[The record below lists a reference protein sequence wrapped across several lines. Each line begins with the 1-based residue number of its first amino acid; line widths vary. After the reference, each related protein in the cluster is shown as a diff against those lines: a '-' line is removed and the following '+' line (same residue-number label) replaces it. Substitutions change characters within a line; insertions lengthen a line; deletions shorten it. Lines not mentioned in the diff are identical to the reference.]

1 MIYSKKICKWG
12 NPQTLLDNRV
22 SETTKRYP
30 NFKWIMVQSK
40 LIIKIMKKTNK
51 IKVNND
57 YAEIIITRRTGE
69 VCIFKVDIEDL
80 PLLSRY
86 NWVVQGNDSTMGN
99 GKYYAIANLKV
110 NGNHTTIKMHTLLC
124 PSRPHEIVDHINRD
138 TQDNRKANLRTV
150 STRLSSYNTNWNHGK
165 LNIRGVYS
173 RHLGKYY
180 AVLSVNIGGKSK
192 ILQTKQFDVLEEA
205 SFARY
210 VLACK
215 CMPIIPPNTDE
226 SWKGKLNNTT
236 MSNIYKYVTTK
247 FKSFIIN

>member
-1 MIYSKKICKWG
+1 
-12 NPQTLLDNRV
+12 
-22 SETTKRYP
+22 
-30 NFKWIMVQSK
+30 
-40 LIIKIMKKTNK
+40 MKKTNK

-69 VCIFKVDIEDL
+69 VCAFKVDIEDL

-86 NWVVQGNDSTMGN
+86 NWVVQENDSTVGN
-99 GKYYAIANLKV
+99 SKYYAIANLKV
-110 NGNHTTIKMHTLLC
+110 NGKHTTIKMHKLLC
-124 PSRPHEIVDHINRD
+124 PTRPHELVDHINRD
-138 TQDNRKANLRTV
+138 TQDNRKSNLRAV
-150 STRLSSYNTNWNHGK
+150 DTRLSSYNTNWNHGK

-173 RHLGKYY
+173 RHEGKYY
-180 AVLSVNIGGKSK
+180 AVFSITINGKSK
-192 ILQTKQFDVLEEA
+192 ILQTKQFNTLEEA

-226 SWKGKLNNTT
+226 SWKGKLDSIT
-236 MSNIYKYVTTK
+236 MSNIYKYIVTK

>member
-1 MIYSKKICKWG
+1 
-12 NPQTLLDNRV
+12 
-22 SETTKRYP
+22 
-30 NFKWIMVQSK
+30 
-40 LIIKIMKKTNK
+40 MKKTNK
-51 IKVNND
+51 IKVNDD
-57 YAEIIITRRTGE
+57 YAEIIVTRKTGE

-86 NWVVQGNDSTMGN
+86 NWVVQENDSNVGK

-110 NGNHTTIKMHTLLC
+110 NGKHTTIKMHNLLC

-138 TQDNRKANLRTV
+138 TQDNRKANLRIV
-150 STRLSSYNTNWNHGK
+150 STRLSAYNTNWNHGK

-173 RHLGKYY
+173 RHEGKYY
-180 AVLSVNIGGKSK
+180 AILSVIIEKKPK
-192 ILQTKQFDVLEEA
+192 ILQTKQFNTLEEA

-210 VLACK
+210 ILACK

-226 SWKGKLNNTT
+226 SWRGKLDNFT
-236 MSNIYKYVTTK
+236 MSSIYKYITTK